1 MPRKRWIVSLHK
13 PGKLLAACCLV
24 FSLHA
29 QTDSPEALNARA
41 LSAYKNKDYAT
52 FLILEKQIAAL
63 TPGDPRALYNVASGE
78 ALLGHAAEAVAQLD
92 KLTELHLDFN
102 AEKDPDFA
110 GILKTSQ
117 WSEYRDRLAAL
128 QKPVVGS
135 SVAFTLPEKGLLAS
149 SAALDE
155 ASGDTYIGSL
165 RERKI
170 LKRSKDGVVSEF
182 ATEKDGLL
190 GVSSLLIDSSRHQ
203 LFASM
208 AALPFMQNYR
218 KEDAGKAGICVFD
231 LITGKLVRS
240 APLSVPGEAHTLSQM
255 AENKYGDI
263 FVVDTG
269 SSEIRR
275 LRRSSTELELFLS
288 SVVFQSPRGLALSAD
303 ERTLYVVDA
312 ATGIWAVD
320 VLSID
325 RTAVE
330 VPPEF
335 WLGGISGLAR
345 LPDGFIS
352 LQSGAQPNRVVRIRL
367 NAKGDKVTS
376 VETLESNH
384 PSYETPMLGNLA
396 GSDFIYVANSQ
407 LNLIDVKTG
416 LFPADRAKETVVL
429 RLPVGSQ

>member
-1 MPRKRWIVSLHK
+1 M
-13 PGKLLAACCLV
+13 LLAACCL
-24 FSLHA
+24 SAGLKA

-41 LSAYKNKDYAT
+41 VSAYKAKDYAT
-52 FLILEKQIAAL
+52 FLILEKQIL
-63 TPGDPRALYNVASGE
+63 TLSPGDPRALYNVASAE

-92 KLTELHLDFN
+92 KLLKLHLDFS

-110 GILKTSQ
+110 SILKTPEWRQ
-117 WSEYRDRLAAL
+117 YRVHLAAL

-135 SVAFTLPEKGLLAS
+135 SIAFTLSEKGLLAS

-155 ASGDTYIGSL
+155 ASGDTYVGSL

-170 LKRSKDGVVSEF
+170 VKRAKDGTVSDF

-203 LFASM
+203 LFAGM
-208 AALPFMQNYR
+208 AALPFIQNYR
-218 KEDAGKAGICVFD
+218 TEDEGKAGICVFD
-231 LITGKLVRS
+231 LATGRLVRS
-240 APLSVPGEAHTLSQM
+240 ALLSEPGEHHTLSQM
-255 AENKYGDI
+255 AEDKHGDI

-288 SVVFQSPRGLALSAD
+288 SVVFESPRGLALSSD
-303 ERTLYVVDA
+303 ERTLYVVDGG
-312 ATGIWAVD
+312 TGIWAVD

-325 RTAVE
+325 RSPVE

-335 WLGGISGLAR
+335 WLGGISGLSRVA
-345 LPDGFIS
+345 DGFVS

-367 NAKGDKVTS
+367 NAQGDKVTS

-384 PSYETPMLGNLA
+384 PAYETPMLGNLA
-396 GSDFIYVANSQ
+396 GGDFVYVANSQ
-407 LNLIDVKTG
+407 LELIDPKTG

-429 RLPVGSQ
+429 RLPVGKE

>member
-1 MPRKRWIVSLHK
+1 MPRKLWTVLLHK
-13 PGKLLAACCLV
+13 PGQFLAVCCLV
-24 FSLHA
+24 FCLHA

-41 LSAYKNKDYAT
+41 LSAYNAKDYAT
-52 FLILEKQIAAL
+52 FLVLEKQILTL
-63 TPGDPRALYNVASGE
+63 TPADPRALYNVASGE
-78 ALLGHAAEAVAQLD
+78 ALLGHAGEAVAQLD
-92 KLTELHLDFN
+92 KLLKLHLDFS

-110 GILKTSQ
+110 GILKTPQ
-117 WSEYRDRLAAL
+117 WGQYRDHLAEL
-128 QKPVVGS
+128 QKPVVAS
-135 SVAFTLPEKGLLAS
+135 QVAFTLSEKGLLAS

-155 ASGDTYIGSL
+155 ASGDIYVGSL

-170 LKRSKDGVVSEF
+170 LKRAKDGTVSDF

-190 GVSSLLIDSSRHQ
+190 GVSSLLIDPSRHQ
-203 LFASM
+203 LFAGM

-218 KEDAGKAGICVFD
+218 KEDLGKAGICVFD
-231 LITGKLVRS
+231 LRTGKLLRTALLS
-240 APLSVPGEAHTLSQM
+240 APGEQHTLSQM
-255 AENKYGDI
+255 AEDKYGDI

-325 RTAVE
+325 RNPVE

-335 WLGGISGLAR
+335 WLSGISGLSRVA
-345 LPDGFIS
+345 DGFVS

-396 GSDFIYVANSQ
+396 SGDFFYVANSQ
-407 LNLIDVKTG
+407 LNLIDPKTG
-416 LFPADRAKETVVL
+416 LFPADHAKETTIL
-429 RLPVGSQ
+429 RLPIGK